1 VAVRA
6 GPWGTPIL
14 EPEVLVTL
22 ARHPPATASELAD
35 VPGVGGAL
43 ASRWG
48 GPILEALRGRTSR
61 PPEPAHRYHPEET
74 LGTVSD
80 TGPDSQQSPRS
91 GHLLRWRA
99 CAAADLGVPPYLVLS
114 DATMATLATLERG
127 DAQALA
133 ALPGI
138 GPRALAKHGAH
149 LLRLIAAYPPDRYVG
164 P

>member
-1 VAVRA
+1 MTVQRWRGGSTCVVANGCAPSGSPRA
-6 GPWGTPIL
+6 
-14 EPEVLVTL
+14 
-22 ARHPPATASELAD
+22 
-35 VPGVGGAL
+35 
-43 ASRWG
+43 
-48 GPILEALRGRTSR
+48 
-61 PPEPAHRYHPEET
+61 
-74 LGTVSD
+74 GTVSD
-80 TGPDSQQSPRS
+80 TGPDGQQSPRS

-114 DATMATLATLERG
+114 DATMAALATLARG

-164 P
+164 SVNQLGAGPTQPEC